1 VRKNLTTTNHN
12 RDSAGLKYVYPVMSR
27 RAGGLSIG
35 INFNP
40 NNACNWRCIYCQVPN
55 LQRGSAPDMD
65 FGLLENE
72 LSFFLDQVLNGEFF
86 TQFNIAPEHRVIKDI
101 AISGNGE
108 PTSLKN
114 FDQAVTLIGEIARK
128 AGIFPASQFVLISN
142 GSLVHQQTVQSG
154 LKQLA
159 SFNGEL
165 WFKLDSATLAGRRLI
180 NNTGQ
185 NQTKLMENL
194 AIASHI
200 CPTKLQTCMLR
211 FNDQSWSSSEKQAYL
226 LLLQALKSRQIP
238 LQKIMLYSLARKSFQ
253 PEADALESIG
263 FEEMTAFAADIKAL
277 GYDVSVN

>member
-1 VRKNLTTTNHN
+1 
-12 RDSAGLKYVYPVMSR
+12 MSR

-65 FGLLENE
+65 FGLLESE
-72 LSFFLDQVLNGEFF
+72 LNFFLDQVLNGNFF
-86 TQFNIAPEHRVIKDI
+86 SQFNIPAEQRVIKDI

-108 PTSLKN
+108 PTSIKN

-142 GSLVHQQTVQSG
+142 GSLIHQKAVQSG
-154 LKQLA
+154 LEQLA
-159 SFNGEL
+159 HFNGEL
-165 WFKLDSATLAGRRLI
+165 WFKLDSATPAGRQLI
-180 NNTGQ
+180 NNTRQ
-185 NQTKLMENL
+185 SQSKLMENL
-194 AIASHI
+194 TTASRL

-211 FNDQSWSSSEKQAYL
+211 FNDQTWSSSEKQAYL
-226 LLLQALKSRQIP
+226 LLLQELKSRQIP
-238 LQKIMLYSLARKSFQ
+238 LQKIMLYSLARQSFQ
-253 PEADALESIG
+253 PEADNLESIS

-277 GYDVSVN
+277 GYDVSVS